1 MKNRLLA
8 VLTMITLLAAM
19 MVGCGKKDV
28 PKEEPA
34 VAPVEASTEEAVV
47 EASVE
52 ASVETS
58 VEEPS
63 DAAAEETSFPLIT
76 ADLDETIGNGI
87 IILCNNLYKA
97 GETQGEGHILM
108 DQDVPDENGEIKCYV
123 LETFGAYEF
132 QDGNF
137 VKCAGSG
144 VIPAVITVKAN
155 DDGTYEFVSIQE
167 AEDGS
172 RFVDSIKENFP
183 EALWSRCITIEDDD
197 RNELER
203 QEKSYAEE
211 YLSSIGR
218 EDVEIG
224 EYGDFEHTLLTDEGV
239 SVDVSNKMLDVQAGD
254 GIEFFCPMWIG
265 EREVLDEGVRYTYK
279 TEYDQKKKQIIFSKT
294 LYETGEVL
302 ETSTYDAKTGEKAD

>member
-8 VLTMITLLAAM
+8 VLTMTTLLAAM

-52 ASVETS
+52 AS

-108 DQDVPDENGEIKCYV
+108 DQDEPDENGEIKCYV
-123 LETFGAYEF
+123 LETFGAFEF

-137 VKCAGSG
+137 VECEGSG
-144 VIPAVITVKAN
+144 VIPAVVTVRKN
-155 DDGTYEFVSIQE
+155 DDGKYEFVSMVE

-172 RFVDSIKENFP
+172 GFVDSIKENFP

-197 RNELER
+197 RNELEKQKR
-203 QEKSYAEE
+203 SYAEE
-211 YLSSIGR
+211 YLATIGR
-218 EDVEIG
+218 EDAEV
-224 EYGDFEHTLLTDEGV
+224 GDYSDYEHTLLTDEGV
-239 SVDVSNKMLDVQAGD
+239 SVDVSNKMLDVQSGD

-265 EREVLDEGVRYTYK
+265 EREVLDENVRYTYK
-279 TEYDQKKKQIIFSKT
+279 TEYDRDKKQIIFSKV

-302 ETSTYDAKTGEKAD
+302 ETSTYDATTGEKAD

>member
-8 VLTMITLLAAM
+8 VLTMTTLLATM
-19 MVGCGKKDV
+19 MAGCGKKDV
-28 PKEEPA
+28 PQEEPPA
-34 VAPVEASTEEAVV
+34 AVEASTEEATVEAPA

-52 ASVETS
+52 AT
-58 VEEPS
+58 S

-87 IILCNNLYKA
+87 IICCNNLFKA

-108 DQDVPDENGEIKCYV
+108 DKEEPDENGEIKCYV

-137 VKCAGSG
+137 VECAGSG
-144 VIPAVITVKAN
+144 VIPAVVTVKKSE
-155 DDGTYEFVSIQE
+155 DGTYEFVSMVE

-172 RFVDSIKENFP
+172 GFVDSIKENFP

-197 RNELER
+197 RNELEK
-203 QEKSYAEE
+203 QKKSYAEE
-211 YLSSIGR
+211 YLATIGR
-218 EDVEIG
+218 EDVEVG
-224 EYGDFEHTLLTDEGV
+224 DYGDFEHTLLTDEGV
-239 SVDVSNKMLDVQAGD
+239 SVDVSNKMLDVQSGD
-254 GIEFFCPMWIG
+254 GFEFFCPMWIG
-265 EREVLDEGVRYTYK
+265 EREVLEENVRYTYK
-279 TEYDQKKKQIIFSKT
+279 TEYDQKNKQIIFSKV

-302 ETSTYDAKTGEKAD
+302 ETSTYDATTGDKVD